1 MINFTL
7 TDLKYLVALADEQH
21 FAKAAQKCFVSQ
33 PTLSIAI
40 KKLEDNLGI
49 TIFEREN
56 HRVLITPAGEEVVS
70 QARKIILE
78 AYNLLDIVE
87 SNQNPY
93 KQPLKIGAIFTIG
106 PYIFPELIQKV
117 IDEEPKLQ
125 LIVEE
130 SYTDGLISKLL
141 NGELDAIILATETNH
156 PELTQIELY
165 DDKLAVICAKE
176 HTLAKVSKINSADL
190 DKETFLLLGLGNCF
204 RDQVLKI
211 CPECNA
217 SANNGLGLITAS
229 SLETIKFMVAMNI
242 GISILP
248 ELALKNLPKEVKIK
262 PLPKPAPS
270 RKLSLVYRKNFARIK
285 ILQKLQVL
293 LQKQLS
299 SS

>member
-7 TDLKYLVALADEQH
+7 TDLKYLIALADEQH

-56 HRVLITPAGEEVVS
+56 HRVLITPSGEEIVN

-78 AYNLLDIVE
+78 AHNLLDIVE
-87 SNQNPY
+87 TNQNPY

-106 PYIFPELIQKV
+106 PYIFPELIQEIINK
-117 IDEEPKLQ
+117 ESKLQ

-130 SYTDGLISKLL
+130 GYTDGLTSKLL
-141 NGELDAIILATETNH
+141 KGELDAIILATETNH
-156 PELTQIELY
+156 QELAQIELY
-165 DDKLAVICAKE
+165 NDKLAVICAKE
-176 HTLAKVSKINSADL
+176 HKLAKASKISATEL
-190 DKETFLLLGLGNCF
+190 EQETFLLLGLGNCF

-211 CPECNA
+211 CPECNTNV
-217 SANNGLGLITAS
+217 SNGLGLITAS

-248 ELALKNLPKEVKIK
+248 ELALKNLPNEVKIK
-262 PLPKPAPS
+262 PLPKPVPS
-270 RKLSLVYRKNFARIK
+270 RKLNLVYRKNFARFS
-285 ILQKLQVL
+285 ILQKIQKL
-293 LQKQLS
+293 LQNQLS
-299 SS
+299 TN

>member
-7 TDLKYLVALADEQH
+7 TDLKYLIALADEQH

-56 HRVLITPAGEEVVS
+56 HRVLITPAGEEVLN

-78 AYNLLDIVE
+78 AHNLLDIVE

-106 PYIFPELIQKV
+106 PYVFPHLIQEV
-117 IDEEPKLQ
+117 INREPKLQ

-130 SYTDGLISKLL
+130 GYTDGLTVKLL
-141 NGELDAIILATETNH
+141 KGELDVIILATEANH
-156 PELTQIELY
+156 PELAQIDLY
-165 DDKLAVICAKE
+165 DDKLSVICAKE
-176 HTLAKVSKINSADL
+176 HKLAKINKLSAL
-190 DKETFLLLGLGNCF
+190 ELEQETFLLLGLGNCF

-211 CPECNA
+211 CPECNT
-217 SANNGLGLITAS
+217 STNNGIGLITAS

-262 PLPKPAPS
+262 PLPKPVPS
-270 RKLSLVYRKNFARIK
+270 RKLCLVYRKNFARLN
-285 ILQKLQVL
+285 ILQKLEEL
-293 LQKQLS
+293 LQSQLIDC
-299 SS
+299 